1 MKEKN
6 LKTGAKKINTKMQ
19 YNASMQSINT
29 IMRKGEKNLS
39 VKELAQL
46 KAMAEAAENFED
58 FHFPLPE
65 PSNLPEMIELRMF
78 QMKLNKSKAA
88 AALGVANSKFSQ
100 IMNGKRKPDIAFL
113 KSAHKKLKIDP
124 KFLLENV

>member
-1 MKEKN
+1 MATKKAR
-6 LKTGAKKINTKMQ
+6 TSQKKIETKAQ
-19 YNASMQSINT
+19 YNAAMASITN

-39 VKELAQL
+39 AKELAQL

-65 PSNLPEMIELRMF
+65 PSSLSEMIELRMF
-78 QMKLNKSKAA
+78 QMKLNKTKAA
-88 AALGVANSKFSQ
+88 EVLGIANSKFSQ

-113 KSAHKKLKIDP
+113 KSAHKNLKIDP
-124 KFLLENV
+124 KFLLEKI

>member
-1 MKEKN
+1 METKKV
-6 LKTGAKKINTKMQ
+6 KAAAKKIETKAQ
-19 YNASMQSINT
+19 YNAAMKSINI
-29 IMRKGEKNLS
+29 IMRKGEKNLNA
-39 VKELAQL
+39 KELAQL
-46 KAMAEAAENFED
+46 KVMAEAAENFED

-88 AALGVANSKFSQ
+88 QVLGVANSKFSQ

>member
-1 MKEKN
+1 MKAKN
-6 LKTGAKKINTKMQ
+6 SRTVTKKIQTKAQ
-19 YNASMQSINT
+19 YDAAMKSIHT
-29 IMRKGEKNLS
+29 VMRKGEKNLS
-39 VKELAQL
+39 AKELAQL
-46 KAMAEAAENFED
+46 KVMAEAAENFED
-58 FHFPLPE
+58 FHLLIPE

-88 AALGVANSKFSQ
+88 QVLGVANSKFSQ

-113 KSAHKKLKIDP
+113 KSAHKNLKIDP